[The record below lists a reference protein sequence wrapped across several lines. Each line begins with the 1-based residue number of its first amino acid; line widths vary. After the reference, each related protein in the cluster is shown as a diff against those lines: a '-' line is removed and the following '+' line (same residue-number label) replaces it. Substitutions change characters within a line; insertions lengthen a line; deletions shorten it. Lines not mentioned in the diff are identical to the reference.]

1 MGKPVAMLD
10 NALKELGQ
18 LPQCRLLEVS
28 RYYRTP
34 PWGEPDQPDFINA
47 VARIETRLSAGD
59 LLAQMLALETRLGRR
74 RTQKRWGPRLIDLD
88 LLLCDN
94 CGQINRP
101 GLIVPHPRMA
111 ERAFVLVP
119 LAELAPGLVVPGQG
133 RVDELLNRLDR
144 AERDAVRPLPRR
156 PDNAHKQGD
165 FS

>member
-1 MGKPVAMLD
+1 MLD
-10 NALKELGQ
+10 NALKELGR
-18 LPQCRLLEVS
+18 LPGCRLIEVS

-47 VARIETRLSAGD
+47 VARIETWLSASD

-94 CGQINRP
+94 CDNCGRINRP
-101 GLIVPHPRMA
+101 DLIVPHPRMA

-119 LAELAPGLVVPGQG
+119 LAELAPGLIIPGQG
-133 RVDELLNRLDR
+133 RVDELLGRLAPAD
-144 AERDAVRPLPRR
+144 RDAVRALPERQ
-156 PDNAHKQGD
+156 DNAHKQGD